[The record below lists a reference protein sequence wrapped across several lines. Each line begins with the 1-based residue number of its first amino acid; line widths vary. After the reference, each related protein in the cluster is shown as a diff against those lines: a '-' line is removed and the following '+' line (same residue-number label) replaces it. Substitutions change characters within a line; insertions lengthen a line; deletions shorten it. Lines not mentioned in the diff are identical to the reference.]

1 MKKPILVY
9 GLAVAGGA
17 FLLQWLEYRT
27 LVRLGSAPLYVGA
40 VALIFVVLGI
50 WIGQRTAPRAASTEA
65 FEPNRQ
71 ALDYL
76 GISARELEVLELLAR
91 GHSNK
96 EIGKALFVSPN
107 TVKTHLA
114 NLYQKLE
121 VSRRTQAVQKG
132 RSLRLIP

>member
-1 MKKPILVY
+1 MKPSILLY

-17 FLLQWLEYRT
+17 FVLQWLEYRT
-27 LVRLGSAPLYVGA
+27 LVRSGSTPLYVTA
-40 VALIFVVLGI
+40 VALVFIVVGI
-50 WIGQRTAPRAASTEA
+50 WIGQRTAPPPASREA
-65 FEPNRQ
+65 FESNAQ

-76 GISARELEVLELLAR
+76 GISARELEVLELLAQ

-121 VSRRTQAVQKG
+121 VSRRTQAVQKA

>member
-1 MKKPILVY
+1 MKTSILLY

-17 FLLQWLEYRT
+17 FVLQWLEYRT
-27 LVRLGSAPLYVGA
+27 LVRSGSAPLYVSA
-40 VALIFVVLGI
+40 VALVFIVVGI
-50 WIGQRTAPRAASTEA
+50 WIGHRTAPPPAAREA
-65 FEPNRQ
+65 FEPNDQ

-76 GISARELEVLELLAR
+76 GISARELEVLELLAE

-96 EIGKALFVSPN
+96 QIAKALSVSPN

-121 VSRRTQAVQKG
+121 VSRRTQAVQKA